1 MEIYLVRHTT
11 PEVASGIC
19 YGQTDLD
26 VAASFEEESK
36 LLHEKLKHI
45 TNPTIYSSPLQ
56 RCLKLA
62 TSSAKV
68 LNPSEFNHSTINQDD
83 RLKELHFGDWEMQ
96 AWNEIPQGLIEIWAE
111 DHVMKKPPN
120 GESFHQLFLRVK
132 AFLEE
137 ISVGKA
143 GSGESV
149 ILFTHAGVIR
159 AFTGYALGL
168 PLINAFRLHVDYAS
182 VTKIIIDEKV
192 MRVGFVNR

>member
-11 PEVASGIC
+11 PEVATGIC

-36 LLHEKLKHI
+36 CLHGKLQHI
-45 TNPTIYSSPLQ
+45 ANPMIYSSPLQ

-62 TSSAKV
+62 TATAKA
-68 LNPSEFNHSTINQDD
+68 LNHGTINQDD

-96 AWNEIPQGLIEIWAE
+96 AWNDIPQGLIDVWAE
-111 DHVMKKPPN
+111 DHVMQTPPN

-137 ISVGKA
+137 ISAGKA
-143 GSGESV
+143 GSGEPV

-168 PLINAFRLHVDYAS
+168 PLINAFRLHIDYAS

-192 MRVGFVNR
+192 MRIGFVNR